1 MKRIPKQEY
10 TAEFKEQAVRR
21 ADEVGSIARAAEELG
36 LIEQT
41 LRNWVKAAKAG
52 KLNPA
57 GAKQI
62 TAEQME
68 LSRLRAQVARLEME
82 KCDLKKSDG
91 IFREGAAVKY
101 AWIEKQRRSF
111 PLPVLCDTL
120 SVSQSGFRAWQ
131 AGGTPDRKRLTDAQ
145 ALVLIRTIH
154 QEVRQAYGA
163 RRIHAELRGRGYR
176 IGLPRIERLM
186 RENGIRAR
194 HKRRYKATTDSRH
207 SLPVA
212 ENVLD
217 RHFAPDAPNRVWTGD
232 ITYIAT
238 AEGWLYLAVVID
250 LFNREVIG
258 WSIKP
263 RMTTDLVLDAL
274 SMAWFRRRPEP
285 GVLFHSDRGS
295 QYASHAYQARLA
307 TYGMRGSMSRKGNCW
322 DNAPTE
328 SFFNSLKNER
338 VHGVS
343 YATRN
348 EAASDLF
355 QYIAVFYNRSRRH
368 STLGYLSPTTF
379 LQNWIERQNQQEMAA

>member
-10 TAEFKEQAVRR
+10 TAEFKEQAVKR

-36 LIEQT
+36 LVEQT
-41 LRNWVKAAKAG
+41 LRNWVKAAKEG

-82 KCDLKKSDG
+82 NEIPKKSDG

-111 PLPVLCDTL
+111 PLPVLCDAL

-131 AGGTPDRKRLTDAQ
+131 AGGTPDRQRLTDAQ
-145 ALVLIRTIH
+145 ALVLIRALH

-217 RHFAPDAPNRVWTGD
+217 RRFGPDAPNRVWTGD

-307 TYGMRGSMSRKGNCW
+307 KYGMRGSMSRKGNCW

-343 YATRN
+343 YTTRN
-348 EAASDLF
+348 EAKSDLF

-368 STLGYLSPTTF
+368 SSLGYLSPTTF
-379 LQNWIERQNQQEMAA
+379 LQNWIERQDQQEMAA

>member
-1 MKRIPKQEY
+1 
-10 TAEFKEQAVRR
+10 
-21 ADEVGSIARAAEELG
+21 
-36 LIEQT
+36 
-41 LRNWVKAAKAG
+41 
-52 KLNPA
+52 
-57 GAKQI
+57 
-62 TAEQME
+62 
-68 LSRLRAQVARLEME
+68 
-82 KCDLKKSDG
+82 
-91 IFREGAAVKY
+91 VKY
-101 AWIEKQRRSF
+101 AWIDTQRSAF
-111 PLPVLCDTL
+111 PLPVLCDAL

-131 AGGTPDRKRLTDAQ
+131 AGGTPERKRLTDGQ

-163 RRIHAELRGRGYR
+163 RRIYAELRGRGYR

-194 HKRRYKATTDSRH
+194 HKRRYKATTDSKH

-212 ENVLD
+212 ANVLD
-217 RHFAPDAPNRVWTGD
+217 RHFMPDAPNRVWTGD

-263 RMTTDLVLDAL
+263 WMTTDLVLDAL

-295 QYASHAYQARLA
+295 QYASYAYQARLA

-338 VHGVS
+338 VHGVR
-343 YATRN
+343 YATRD
-348 EAASDLF
+348 EAESDLF

-379 LQNWIERQNQQEMAA
+379 LQNWIERQGQQEMAA

>member
-1 MKRIPKQEY
+1 M
-10 TAEFKEQAVRR
+10 
-21 ADEVGSIARAAEELG
+21 
-36 LIEQT
+36 
-41 LRNWVKAAKAG
+41 
-52 KLNPA
+52 
-57 GAKQI
+57 
-62 TAEQME
+62 
-68 LSRLRAQVARLEME
+68 
-82 KCDLKKSDG
+82 
-91 IFREGAAVKY
+91 KY

-111 PLPVLCDTL
+111 PFPVLCEVL

-131 AGGTPDRKRLTDAQ
+131 AGGTVQRKRLTDAQ

-186 RENGIRAR
+186 RAHGIRAR

-212 ENVLD
+212 ENVLE
-217 RHFAPDAPNRVWTGD
+217 RQFAPDAPNRVWTGD

-263 RMTTDLVLDAL
+263 RMTTDLVIDAL
-274 SMAWFRRRPEP
+274 SMAWFRRQPAP

-307 TYGMRGSMSRKGNCW
+307 AYGMRGSMSRKGHCW

-338 VHGVS
+338 VHGMR
-343 YATRN
+343 YATRD

-368 STLGYLSPTTF
+368 STLGYVSPTTF
-379 LQNWIERQNQQEMAA
+379 LQNWIERQDQQEMAA

>member
-1 MKRIPKQEY
+1 M
-10 TAEFKEQAVRR
+10 
-21 ADEVGSIARAAEELG
+21 
-36 LIEQT
+36 
-41 LRNWVKAAKAG
+41 
-52 KLNPA
+52 
-57 GAKQI
+57 
-62 TAEQME
+62 
-68 LSRLRAQVARLEME
+68 
-82 KCDLKKSDG
+82 
-91 IFREGAAVKY
+91 
-101 AWIEKQRRSF
+101 
-111 PLPVLCDTL
+111 
-120 SVSQSGFRAWQ
+120 SQSGFRAWQ
-131 AGGTPDRKRLTDAQ
+131 AGGTPNRKRRTDAQ

-154 QEVRQAYGA
+154 QEVRPAYGA
-163 RRIHAELRGRGYR
+163 RRIHAALRGRGYR

-194 HKRRYKATTDSRH
+194 YKRRYKATTDSRH

-212 ENVLD
+212 ANVLD

-232 ITYIAT
+232 ITSIAT
-238 AEGWLYLAVVID
+238 AEGWLSLAVVID
-250 LFNREVIG
+250 LFNREVFG

-295 QYASHAYQARLA
+295 QYASHAYQTRLA
-307 TYGMRGSMSRKGNCW
+307 TYGLRGSMSRKGNCW

-338 VHGVS
+338 VNGTI

-348 EAASDLF
+348 EATSDLF
-355 QYIAVFYNRSRRH
+355 QDIAGFYHRGRRP

-379 LQNWIERQNQQEMAA
+379 LQNWIERQDPHEMAA

>member
-1 MKRIPKQEY
+1 M
-10 TAEFKEQAVRR
+10 
-21 ADEVGSIARAAEELG
+21 
-36 LIEQT
+36 
-41 LRNWVKAAKAG
+41 
-52 KLNPA
+52 
-57 GAKQI
+57 
-62 TAEQME
+62 
-68 LSRLRAQVARLEME
+68 
-82 KCDLKKSDG
+82 
-91 IFREGAAVKY
+91 KY
-101 AWIEKQRRSF
+101 AWIDTQRRTF
-111 PLPVLCDTL
+111 PLPILCHTL
-120 SVSQSGFRAWQ
+120 SVSASGFRAWR
-131 AGGTPDRKRLTDAQ
+131 GGGSLERKGLTDAQ
-145 ALVLIRTIH
+145 ALVLIRTVH

-163 RRIHAELRGRGYR
+163 RRIHAELRGRGHR

-186 RENGIRAR
+186 REHGIRAR

-217 RHFAPDAPNRVWTGD
+217 RQFTPEAPNRVWTGD

-258 WSIKP
+258 WSLKS

-274 SMAWFRRRPEP
+274 SMAWFRRCPGA

-295 QYASHAYQARLA
+295 QYASEAYQARLA

-338 VHGVS
+338 VHGMH
-343 YATRN
+343 YATR
-348 EAASDLF
+348 EQATADLF
-355 QYIAVFYNRSRRH
+355 QYIAVFYNRRRRH
-368 STLGYLSPTTF
+368 SSLGYLSPITF
-379 LQNWIERQNQQEMAA
+379 LQNWIEQQGQQGRAA

>member
-10 TAEFKEQAVRR
+10 TAEFKEQAVKR

-36 LIEQT
+36 LVEQT
-41 LRNWVKAAKAG
+41 LRNCVKAAKAG

-82 KCDLKKSDG
+82 NENLKKSDG

-101 AWIEKQRRSF
+101 VWIEKQRRSF
-111 PLPVLCDTL
+111 LLPVLCDAL

-131 AGGTPDRKRLTDAQ
+131 AGGTPQRKRLTDAQ

-163 RRIHAELRGRGYR
+163 RRIHAELRGRGHR

-212 ENVLD
+212 ANVLD

-274 SMAWFRRRPEP
+274 SMAWFRRRPEA

-307 TYGMRGSMSRKGNCW
+307 TYGIRGSMSRKGNCW

-348 EAASDLF
+348 EATSDLF

-379 LQNWIERQNQQEMAA
+379 LQNWIEQQNQQEMAA